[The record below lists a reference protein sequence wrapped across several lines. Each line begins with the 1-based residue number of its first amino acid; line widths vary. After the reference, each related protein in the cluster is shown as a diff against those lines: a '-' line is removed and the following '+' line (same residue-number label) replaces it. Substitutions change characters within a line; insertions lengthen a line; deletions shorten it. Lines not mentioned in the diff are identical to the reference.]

1 MATAWPVL
9 SRAAAKLNSNRTAA
23 AANRKRKATGGAGDE
38 QEQDP
43 GQDTGA
49 GAGAGGSGAVSRTST
64 GLILDLSNTDQV
76 RQPKSIITLC
86 CKSIPSLDSNTKIVA
101 SRFPYKIEPDVFNIR
116 GFICANKNMMNNKSF
131 GSS

>member
-23 AANRKRKATGGAGDE
+23 RNLKRKATGGAGDE
-38 QEQDP
+38 PEQDA

-101 SRFPYKIEPDVFNIR
+101 SRFPYKLEPDVYNIR
-116 GFICANKNMMNNKSF
+116 GFICANKNILLNNKSF